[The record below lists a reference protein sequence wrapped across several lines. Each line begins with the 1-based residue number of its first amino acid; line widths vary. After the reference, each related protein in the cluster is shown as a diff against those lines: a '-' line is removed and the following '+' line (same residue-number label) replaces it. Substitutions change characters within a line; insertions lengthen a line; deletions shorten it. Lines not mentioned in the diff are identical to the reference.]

1 MLNIVTYGDPVL
13 TKKAQ
18 EISAFEHDLE
28 KIVIDMQDEMP
39 RDHGIGLAAPQVGI
53 SKRLFLV
60 GLDDEPL
67 RIFVNPRIVAM
78 SEETNE
84 YEEGCLSFP
93 GLYFTVVR
101 PSAIDIEAFDIKG
114 KPFRISADGLL
125 ARVIQHEYDHLDG
138 ILFIDRVSPA
148 KRRRALA
155 HYSRMLNM

>member
-1 MLNIVTYGDPVL
+1 MLDIVKYGEPVL
-13 TKKAQ
+13 IQKAQ
-18 EISAFEHDLE
+18 EFKVFDQNLE
-28 KIVIDMQDEMP
+28 KLVVDMHDAMK
-39 RDHGIGLAAPQVGI
+39 RDHGIGLAAPQV
-53 SKRLFLV
+53 SVPKRLFIV

-67 RIFVNPRIVAM
+67 RVFINPRIVAS
-78 SEETNE
+78 SEETSE

-101 PSAIDIEAFDIKG
+101 PFAVDIEAVDIHG
-114 KPFRISADGLL
+114 KPFRLSADGLL

>member
-18 EISAFEHDLE
+18 EISAFDHDLE
-28 KIVIDMQDEMP
+28 KIVIDMQDAMQ

-78 SEETNE
+78 SKETNE
-84 YEEGCLSFP
+84 
-93 GLYFTVVR
+93 
-101 PSAIDIEAFDIKG
+101 
-114 KPFRISADGLL
+114 
-125 ARVIQHEYDHLDG
+125 
-138 ILFIDRVSPA
+138 
-148 KRRRALA
+148 
-155 HYSRMLNM
+155 

>member
-1 MLNIVTYGDPVL
+1 MLNIVMYGEPILVQN
-13 TKKAQ
+13 TQ
-18 EISAFEHDLE
+18 EVKEFDQNLE
-28 KIVIDMQDEMP
+28 KLVIDMHDAMN
-39 RDHGIGLAAPQVGI
+39 RDHGIGLAAPQVGV
-53 SKRLFLV
+53 SKRLFVV
-60 GLDDEPL
+60 GLDNEPL
-67 RIFVNPRIVAM
+67 HVFINPRVVAM
-78 SEETNE
+78 SEETSE

-101 PSAIDIEAFDIKG
+101 PAAVDIEAVDVRG
-114 KPFRISADGLL
+114 KPFRLSADGLL

>member
-1 MLNIVTYGDPVL
+1 MLNIVMYGEPILVQN
-13 TKKAQ
+13 TQ
-18 EISAFEHDLE
+18 EVKEFDQNLE
-28 KIVIDMQDEMP
+28 KLVIDMHDAMN
-39 RDHGIGLAAPQVGI
+39 RDHGIGLAAPQVDV
-53 SKRLFLV
+53 SKRLFVV
-60 GLDDEPL
+60 GLDNEPL
-67 RIFVNPRIVAM
+67 RVFINPRVVAM
-78 SEETNE
+78 SEETSE

-101 PSAIDIEAFDIKG
+101 PAAVDIEAVDVRG
-114 KPFRISADGLL
+114 KPFRLSADGLL